1 MKKIFITGGSG
12 TVGTAFIKKYYND
25 YKFYS
30 YSRGEK
36 SQVSLKR
43 KFPNIEIIIGGIEE
57 KNYLIS
63 QVIKTN
69 PDIIIHAAALK
80 HVDTAEKQPIK
91 AITSNIIGSYNV
103 MEAAKEANTPLVVGI
118 STDKAC
124 ESSNVYG
131 KTKALM
137 EKMYLEAN
145 NHRNKFV
152 CCRFGNVAGSHGS
165 VIPFWLRSFDSNK
178 PLFLTHPNM
187 TRLMFSPEESA
198 ELIHNCITLS
208 SSRDSGF
215 IMSKIMKTVTM
226 SNLANIISD
235 NIKIVG
241 LRPGEKMSEDLVSE
255 VEIPHSEIVGDYVIL
270 TSNENP
276 NILTRLDKPINSDTS
291 LEMTKEEMIKLID
304 DVKQLQSTTLHSKN
318 EY

>member
-12 TVGTAFIKKYYND
+12 TVGTAFIKRYYND

-36 SQVSLKR
+36 SQVALKR
-43 KFPNIEIIIGGIEE
+43 KFPNIEILIGGIEE
-57 KNYLIS
+57 KNYLTS
-63 QVIKTN
+63 QIIKIN

-91 AITSNIIGSYNV
+91 ASTSNIMGSYNI

-124 ESSNVYG
+124 ESANVYG

-137 EKMYLEAN
+137 EKMYLEADN
-145 NHRNKFV
+145 SRNKFV

-208 SSRDSGF
+208 SKRSGF

-226 SNLANIISD
+226 SKLAKLISED
-235 NIKIVG
+235 IKIVG
-241 LRPGEKMSEDLVSE
+241 LRPGEKMSEDLISE
-255 VEIPHSEIVGDYVIL
+255 IEIPHSEIVGDYVIL
-270 TSNENP
+270 TRDENP
-276 NILTRLDKPINSDTS
+276 NILTRLDTPINSDTS
-291 LEMTKEEMIKLID
+291 LEMTRKEMIKLIK
-304 DVKQLQSTTLHSKN
+304 DVKNLQSVTSHSKN

>member
-1 MKKIFITGGSG
+1 MKKIFIIGGSG
-12 TVGTAFIKKYYND
+12 TVGTAFIKRYYND

-36 SQVSLKR
+36 SQVALKR
-43 KFPNIEIIIGGIEE
+43 KFPNIEILIGGIEE
-57 KNYLIS
+57 KNYLTS
-63 QVIKTN
+63 QIIKIN

-91 AITSNIIGSYNV
+91 AITSNIMGSYNI

-124 ESSNVYG
+124 ESANVYG

-137 EKMYLEAN
+137 EKMYLEADN
-145 NHRNKFV
+145 SRNKFV

-208 SSRDSGF
+208 SKRSGF

-226 SNLANIISD
+226 SKLAKLISED
-235 NIKIVG
+235 IKIVG
-241 LRPGEKMSEDLVSE
+241 LRPGEKMSEDLISE
-255 VEIPHSEIVGDYVIL
+255 IEIPHSEIVGDYVIL
-270 TSNENP
+270 TRDENP
-276 NILTRLDKPINSDTS
+276 NILTRLDTPINSDTS
-291 LEMTKEEMIKLID
+291 LEMTRKEMIKLIK
-304 DVKQLQSTTLHSKN
+304 DVKNLQSVTSHSKN

>member
-12 TVGTAFIKKYYND
+12 TVGTAFIKRYYND

-36 SQVSLKR
+36 SQVALKR
-43 KFPNIEIIIGGIEE
+43 KFPNIEILIGGIEE
-57 KNYLIS
+57 KNYLTS
-63 QVIKTN
+63 QIIKTN

-91 AITSNIIGSYNV
+91 AITSNIMGSYNI
-103 MEAAKEANTPLVVGI
+103 MEAAKEANTPLVIGI

-124 ESSNVYG
+124 ESANVYG

-137 EKMYLEAN
+137 EKMYLEADN
-145 NHRNKFV
+145 SRNKFV

-208 SSRDSGF
+208 SKRSGF

-226 SNLANIISD
+226 SKLAKLISED
-235 NIKIVG
+235 IKIVG
-241 LRPGEKMSEDLVSE
+241 LRPGEKMSEDLISE
-255 VEIPHSEIVGDYVIL
+255 IEIPHSEIVGDYVIL
-270 TSNENP
+270 TRDENP
-276 NILTRLDKPINSDTS
+276 NILTRLDTPINSDTS
-291 LEMTKEEMIKLID
+291 LEMTQKEMIKLIK
-304 DVKQLQSTTLHSKN
+304 DVKNLQNVTSHSKN

>member
-12 TVGTAFIKKYYND
+12 TVGTAFIKRYYND

-36 SQVSLKR
+36 SQVALKR
-43 KFPNIEIIIGGIEE
+43 KFPNIEILIGGIEE
-57 KNYLIS
+57 KNYLTS
-63 QVIKTN
+63 QIIKIN

-91 AITSNIIGSYNV
+91 AITSNIMGSYNI

-124 ESSNVYG
+124 ESANVYG

-137 EKMYLEAN
+137 EKMYLEADN
-145 NHRNKFV
+145 SRNKFV

-208 SSRDSGF
+208 SKRSGF

-226 SNLANIISD
+226 SKLAKLISED
-235 NIKIVG
+235 IKIVG
-241 LRPGEKMSEDLVSE
+241 LRPGEKMSEDLISE
-255 VEIPHSEIVGDYVIL
+255 IEIPHSEIVGDYVIL
-270 TSNENP
+270 TRDENP
-276 NILTRLDKPINSDTS
+276 NILTRLDTPINSDTS
-291 LEMTKEEMIKLID
+291 LEMTRKEMIKLIK
-304 DVKQLQSTTLHSKN
+304 DVKNLQSVTSHSKN

>member
-12 TVGTAFIKKYYND
+12 TVGTAFIKRYYND

-36 SQVSLKR
+36 SQVALKR
-43 KFPNIEIIIGGIEE
+43 KFPNIEILIGGIEE
-57 KNYLIS
+57 KNYLTS
-63 QVIKTN
+63 QIIKIN

-91 AITSNIIGSYNV
+91 AITSNIMGSYNI

-124 ESSNVYG
+124 ESANVYG

-137 EKMYLEAN
+137 EKMYLEADN
-145 NHRNKFV
+145 SRNKFV

-208 SSRDSGF
+208 SKRSGF
-215 IMSKIMKTVTM
+215 IISKIMKTVTM
-226 SNLANIISD
+226 SKLAKLISED
-235 NIKIVG
+235 IKIVG
-241 LRPGEKMSEDLVSE
+241 LRPGEKMSEDLISE
-255 VEIPHSEIVGDYVIL
+255 IEIPHSEIVGDYVIL
-270 TSNENP
+270 TRDENP
-276 NILTRLDKPINSDTS
+276 NILTRLDTPINSDTS
-291 LEMTKEEMIKLID
+291 LEMTRKEMIKLIK
-304 DVKQLQSTTLHSKN
+304 DVKNLQSVTSHSKN

>member
-36 SQVSLKR
+36 SQVALKR
-43 KFPNIEIIIGGIEE
+43 KFPDIEIVIGGIEE

-63 QVIKTN
+63 QVIKIN

-91 AITSNIIGSYNV
+91 AITSNIIGSYNI

-124 ESSNVYG
+124 ESANVYG

-137 EKMYLEAN
+137 EKMYLEADN
-145 NHRNKFV
+145 SRNKFV

-165 VIPFWLRSFDSNK
+165 VIPFWLRSLEDNK

-187 TRLMFSPEESA
+187 TRLMFSPEDSA
-198 ELIHNCITLS
+198 KLIHNCIDLS
-208 SSRDSGF
+208 SVKSGF
-215 IMSKIMKTVTM
+215 VMSKIMKTVTM
-226 SNLANIISD
+226 SKLANLISE

-241 LRPGEKMSEDLVSE
+241 LRPGEKMSEDLISE
-255 VEIPHSEIVGDYVIL
+255 IEIPYSKIVGDYVIL
-270 TSNENP
+270 TKKENP
-276 NILTRLDKPINSDTS
+276 NVLTRLNKPINSDTS
-291 LEMTKEEMIKLID
+291 LEMTQKEMIKLIE
-304 DVKQLQSTTLHSKN
+304 DVKKLQNTTSHSKK

>member
-12 TVGTAFIKKYYND
+12 TVGTAFIKRYYND

-36 SQVSLKR
+36 SQVALKR
-43 KFPNIEIIIGGIEE
+43 KFPNIEILIGGIEE
-57 KNYLIS
+57 KNYLTS
-63 QVIKTN
+63 QIIKIN

-91 AITSNIIGSYNV
+91 AITSNIMGSYNI

-124 ESSNVYG
+124 ESANVYG

-137 EKMYLEAN
+137 EKMYLEADN
-145 NHRNKFV
+145 SRNKFV

-208 SSRDSGF
+208 SKRSGF

-226 SNLANIISD
+226 SKLAKLISED
-235 NIKIVG
+235 IKIVG
-241 LRPGEKMSEDLVSE
+241 LRPGEKMSEDLISE
-255 VEIPHSEIVGDYVIL
+255 IEIPHSEIVGDYVIL
-270 TSNENP
+270 TRDE
-276 NILTRLDKPINSDTS
+276 K
-291 LEMTKEEMIKLID
+291 
-304 DVKQLQSTTLHSKN
+304 
-318 EY
+318 

>member
-12 TVGTAFIKKYYND
+12 TVGTAFIKRYYND

-36 SQVSLKR
+36 SQVALKR
-43 KFPNIEIIIGGIEE
+43 KFPNIEILIGGIEE
-57 KNYLIS
+57 KNYLTS
-63 QVIKTN
+63 QIIKIN

-91 AITSNIIGSYNV
+91 AITSNIMGSYNI

-124 ESSNVYG
+124 ESANVYG

-137 EKMYLEAN
+137 EKMYLEADN
-145 NHRNKFV
+145 SRNKFV

-208 SSRDSGF
+208 SKRSGF

-226 SNLANIISD
+226 SKLAKLISED
-235 NIKIVG
+235 IKIVG
-241 LRPGEKMSEDLVSE
+241 LRPGEKMSEDLISE
-255 VEIPHSEIVGDYVIL
+255 IEIPHSEIVGDYVIL
-270 TSNENP
+270 TRDENP
-276 NILTRLDKPINSDTS
+276 NILTRLDTPINSDTS
-291 LEMTKEEMIKLID
+291 LEMTQKEMIKLIK
-304 DVKQLQSTTLHSKN
+304 DVKNLQNVTSHSKN